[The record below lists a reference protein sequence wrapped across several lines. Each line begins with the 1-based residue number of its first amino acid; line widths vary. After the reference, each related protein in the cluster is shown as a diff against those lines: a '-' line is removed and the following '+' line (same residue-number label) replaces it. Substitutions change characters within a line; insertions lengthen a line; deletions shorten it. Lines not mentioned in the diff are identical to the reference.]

1 MFKCE
6 KDTGRQRET
15 LPVLS
20 GLNFP
25 SDDAEPH
32 SSKWIYTHWAKV
44 LLRSAAMVS
53 LASVSANTPKTF
65 EYVPSLMYVTFAV
78 DIMVACLLTVEMGT
92 KMCIQGLFAPS
103 AGQDLNQL
111 IKKQIAAK
119 SLGVGVD
126 TKRNKAYFQQ
136 SWNCFD
142 ASMVFF
148 LWASIILQCFELRAA
163 WECGPKEETCTEE
176 LQFWRQYGWLSVLR
190 CPRPLIL
197 IRVFRAVLKLQLPPA
212 RVNAIFQRSTH
223 QIYNVSVFLLFFMS
237 LYGLLGVQFF
247 GDELNY
253 HCVLKTANERLV

>member
-1 MFKCE
+1 
-6 KDTGRQRET
+6 
-15 LPVLS
+15 
-20 GLNFP
+20 
-25 SDDAEPH
+25 
-32 SSKWIYTHWAKV
+32 
-44 LLRSAAMVS
+44 MVS

-103 AGQDLNQL
+103 SGQ
-111 IKKQIAAK
+111 

-126 TKRNKAYFQQ
+126 SKRNRAYFQQ

-212 RVNAIFQRSTH
+212 RVNAIFQ
-223 QIYNVSVFLLFFMS
+223 
-237 LYGLLGVQFF
+237 
-247 GDELNY
+247 
-253 HCVLKTANERLV
+253 